1 MSELIYCRD
10 ESSAA
15 SGRPLILIH
24 GLFGASENL
33 MGIARAFDDRPV
45 SLVDLR
51 NHGRS
56 FHADTM
62 TQTEMAEDIIS
73 LLDAKGWDK
82 VDVLGHSLGGKVG
95 LQLSQLMPERI
106 GRLVVADIAPV
117 DYKPHHQLILEAL
130 DAVDT
135 DCVKNRS
142 EADKVM
148 SEYIEEA
155 GIRSFLLM
163 NLVRSPKGGYQWRC
177 NLEGLEKNYPV
188 IRCAPEFQQ
197 GFQGPCLY
205 IRGGDS
211 DYVLDTHQTAIDR
224 FTPNADMQTLEG
236 CGHWLHAEKP
246 AEFNLLARDF
256 LSGIN

>member
-10 ESSAA
+10 EFSGA
-15 SGRPLILIH
+15 SGQPLLLIH

-33 MGIARAFDDRPV
+33 MGIARGFEDRPV
-45 SLVDLR
+45 GLVDLR

-56 FHADTM
+56 FHADSM
-62 TQTEMAEDIIS
+62 TQTEMAEDIIR

-82 VDVLGHSLGGKVG
+82 VDVLGHSLGGKVS
-95 LQLSQLMPERI
+95 LQLSQIMPERI
-106 GRLVVADIAPV
+106 NRMVVADIAPV

-135 DCVKNRS
+135 ATIKSRS

-163 NLVRSPKGGYQWRC
+163 NLVRSAEGGYQWRC
-177 NLEGLEKNYPV
+177 NLDGLKANYEV

-197 GFQGPCLY
+197 AFDGPCLY
-205 IRGGDS
+205 IRGGSS
-211 DYVLDTHQTAIDR
+211 DYVVDAYRTEINR
-224 FTPNADMQTLEG
+224 FTPGAEIKTLEG

-246 AEFNLLARDF
+246 AEFNQLAKDF
-256 LSGIN
+256 LG